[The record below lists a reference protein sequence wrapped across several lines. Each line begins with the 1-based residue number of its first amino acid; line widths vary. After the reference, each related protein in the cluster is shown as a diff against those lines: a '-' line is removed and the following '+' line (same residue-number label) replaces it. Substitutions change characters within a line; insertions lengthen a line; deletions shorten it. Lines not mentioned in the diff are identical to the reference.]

1 MAAMRTEQPV
11 LISFAITTPTAK
23 NRLGHK

>member
-1 MAAMRTEQPV
+1 MAAIRTEQPV
-11 LISFAITTPTAK
+11 LISFAITTPMAK

>member
-1 MAAMRTEQPV
+1 MAAMRIEQPMLV
-11 LISFAITTPTAK
+11 SFAITTPTAK